1 MADQDQA
8 GFKMKY
14 YLLTIFYI
22 VLFFVVPTP
31 SFAGLQ
37 LDGHPTQGGLLFGH
51 VDSGDHV
58 SYGDRQLKISPDGS
72 FILGFGRDVPL
83 QQTLTLINSDGT
95 VHQHKIELKQ
105 RKYDIQKIN
114 GISKQM
120 MNPSAE
126 DLVRISREAEQV
138 AVARQ
143 RDDDR
148 LNFQE
153 DFIWPV
159 IGRISG
165 IYGSQRI
172 FNGEPR
178 RPHFGIDIAAPTGTP
193 VKAPAGGLI
202 TMVHTGMFFSGGTL
216 IIDHGHGL
224 SSSFLHLSKILVK
237 EGAQVSQG
245 ETIALVG
252 ATGRVTGPHLD
263 WRINWFDQRLDP
275 ALFVPPMP
283 KKH

>member
-14 YLLTIFYI
+14 YLLTIFDI
-22 VLFFVVPTP
+22 VLFYVVPTP

-105 RKYDIQKIN
+105 RKYDIQKID

-202 TMVHTGMFFSGGTL
+202 TMVHAGMFFSGGTL